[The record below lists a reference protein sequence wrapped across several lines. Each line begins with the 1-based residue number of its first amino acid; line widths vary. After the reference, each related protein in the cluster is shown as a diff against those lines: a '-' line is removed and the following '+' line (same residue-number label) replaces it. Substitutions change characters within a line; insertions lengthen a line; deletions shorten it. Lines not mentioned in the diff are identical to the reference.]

1 MLKRCTDI
9 ASNGVFV
16 AYVLQMDVFWYNIEN
31 LVGLCIIVCTILIFI
46 VRRYIGS

>member
-9 ASNGVFV
+9 ASLADGVFV

-31 LVGLCIIVCTILIFI
+31 LVG
-46 VRRYIGS
+46 S